1 MGRSIAS
8 YTIHRIAMRALLLF
22 FSLLALGLCL
32 HDSVI
37 ENVSDFNDFQVFRA
51 EPKNREEAD
60 FLHSLRMT
68 ATHYDF
74 WTEVRV
80 GGVVDIMVPQE
91 KKGELLAELE
101 DRDIKHSLHL
111 QNVQELIEKEKIPA
125 APERWQ
131 LTRMAP
137 RHAMTWTEYH
147 SLEDMYTYLDYIEAE
162 FDFVT
167 TEEIGQSGEGRTWG
181 VAKICRGECGSK
193 PAVWIDGGIHARE
206 WVSPAAT
213 TWMLKELVENDA
225 DHPDLLDNADWFI
238 LPSANPDGY
247 DWSRNH
253 NRMWRKTR
261 SDNGGIFHCKG
272 VDTNRNWGFHWNEGG
287 SSNDKCSDTYH
298 GPEAFSEIENVN
310 VRDYLLARKDKLVF
324 YNSIHSYSQ
333 LILLP
338 WGFQQETPDDYD
350 TMYALAMKGSEALTA
365 VHGKNYETGCIPCML
380 YIASGSSADWAHGNG
395 INFTTSMELRD
406 TGLYGFLLPADQII
420 PTSEETWAFHITVI
434 RDLITPA

>member
-1 MGRSIAS
+1 MGTS
-8 YTIHRIAMRALLLF
+8 HRIAMRAVLLF
-22 FSLLALGLCL
+22 SSLLALGLCL

-91 KKGELLAELE
+91 KKEELLAELE
-101 DRDIKHSLHL
+101 DRDIKHSLHI

-162 FDFVT
+162 
-167 TEEIGQSGEGRTWG
+167 
-181 VAKICRGECGSK
+181 
-193 PAVWIDGGIHARE
+193 
-206 WVSPAAT
+206 
-213 TWMLKELVENDA
+213 
-225 DHPDLLDNADWFI
+225 LDNADWFI

-272 VDTNRNWGFHWNEGG
+272 VDANRNWGFHWNEGG

-434 RDLITPA
+434 RELITPA

>member
-1 MGRSIAS
+1 MGLIRRGLAS
-8 YTIHRIAMRALLLF
+8 CTSHRIAMRAVLLF
-22 FSLLALGLCL
+22 SSLLALGLCL

-37 ENVSDFNDFQVFRA
+37 ENVSDFNDFQVFRT

-80 GGVVDIMVPQE
+80 GGAVDIMVPQE
-91 KKGELLAELE
+91 KREELLTELE
-101 DRDIKHSLHL
+101 DRDIKHSLHI

-131 LTRMAP
+131 MTRMAP

-167 TEEIGQSGEGRTWG
+167 TEEIGQSGEGRPMR

-225 DHPDLLDNADWFI
+225 DHSDLTEQLDWYF

-247 DWSRNH
+247 AFSRDH

-261 SDNGGIFHCKG
+261 SDNGGILHCKG
-272 VDTNRNWGFHWNEGG
+272 VDANRNWGYHWNEGG
-287 SSNDKCSDTYH
+287 SSNDKCSGTYH
-298 GPEAFSEIENVN
+298 GPSAWSEVENVAISN
-310 VRDYLLARKDKLVF
+310 FILGIKQEIIF

-338 WGFQQETPDDYD
+338 WGFQSQTPDDYD
-350 TMYALAMKGSEALTA
+350 QMYELALRGGDALTA
-365 VHGKNYETGCIPCML
+365 VHGKTYETGCIPCML
-380 YIASGSSADWAHGNG
+380 YIASGSSTDWAHGNG
-395 INFTTSMELRD
+395 INFTTR
-406 TGLYGFLLPADQII
+406 
-420 PTSEETWAFHITVI
+420 
-434 RDLITPA
+434 LIFSFCW

>member
-1 MGRSIAS
+1 MGLAS
-8 YTIHRIAMRALLLF
+8 CTSHRIAMRAVLLF
-22 FSLLALGLCL
+22 SSLLALGLCL

-80 GGVVDIMVPQE
+80 GGFVDIMVPQE
-91 KKGELLAELE
+91 KKEELLAELE
-101 DRDIKHSLHL
+101 DRDIKHSLHI

-167 TEEIGQSGEGRTWG
+167 TEEIGQSGEGRPMR

-272 VDTNRNWGFHWNEGG
+272 VDANRNWGFHWNEGG

-350 TMYALAMKGSEALTA
+350 TM
-365 VHGKNYETGCIPCML
+365 
-380 YIASGSSADWAHGNG
+380 
-395 INFTTSMELRD
+395 
-406 TGLYGFLLPADQII
+406 
-420 PTSEETWAFHITVI
+420 
-434 RDLITPA
+434 

>member
-1 MGRSIAS
+1 MG
-8 YTIHRIAMRALLLF
+8 
-22 FSLLALGLCL
+22 
-32 HDSVI
+32 
-37 ENVSDFNDFQVFRA
+37 
-51 EPKNREEAD
+51 PKNREEAD

-91 KKGELLAELE
+91 KKEELLAELE
-101 DRDIKHSLHL
+101 DRDIKHSLHI

-131 LTRMAP
+131 MTRMAP

-167 TEEIGQSGEGRTWG
+167 TEEIGQSGEGRPMR

-193 PAVWIDGGIHARE
+193 PSVWIDGGIHARE
-206 WVSPAAT
+206 WISPAAT

-225 DHPDLLDNADWFI
+225 AHPDLLDNADWFI

-253 NRMWRKTR
+253 NRMWRIIAHENYNAENSDNDVALLKLTEPIDLDIYTPACVAQTGDTFIGQNAWVYGWGATSFGGIYPDKLKEVEVKIVSEEVCKVAMEGYDITDGMR
-261 SDNGGIFHCKG
+261 CAGGVGGEDGCQGDSGGPLTVDVDGQHTLVGDVSWGNGCGLEGQYGVYAETAFYQGWIDKNIQDNGGAEYCPVEELDLTGIIDPKKIF
-272 VDTNRNWGFHWNEGG
+272 
-287 SSNDKCSDTYH
+287 SNPRY
-298 GPEAFSEIENVN
+298 
-310 VRDYLLARKDKLVF
+310 
-324 YNSIHSYSQ
+324 
-333 LILLP
+333 
-338 WGFQQETPDDYD
+338 FQ
-350 TMYALAMKGSEALTA
+350 
-365 VHGKNYETGCIPCML
+365 I
-380 YIASGSSADWAHGNG
+380 
-395 INFTTSMELRD
+395 
-406 TGLYGFLLPADQII
+406 
-420 PTSEETWAFHITVI
+420 
-434 RDLITPA
+434 

>member
-1 MGRSIAS
+1 MGTS
-8 YTIHRIAMRALLLF
+8 HRIAMRALLLF

-80 GGVVDIMVPQE
+80 GGAVDIMVPQE
-91 KKGELLAELE
+91 KREELLTELE
-101 DRDIKHSLHL
+101 DMD
-111 QNVQELIEKEKIPA
+111 
-125 APERWQ
+125 
-131 LTRMAP
+131 
-137 RHAMTWTEYH
+137 
-147 SLEDMYTYLDYIEAE
+147 TYLDFIEAE

-167 TEEIGQSGEGRTWG
+167 TEEIGQSGEGRSMR

-225 DHPDLLDNADWFI
+225 NHPDLLDNADWFI

-261 SDNGGIFHCKG
+261 SDNGGIFHC
-272 VDTNRNWGFHWNEGG
+272 NEGG

-298 GPEAFSEIENVN
+298 GPEAFSEIENIN

-434 RDLITPA
+434 RELITPV